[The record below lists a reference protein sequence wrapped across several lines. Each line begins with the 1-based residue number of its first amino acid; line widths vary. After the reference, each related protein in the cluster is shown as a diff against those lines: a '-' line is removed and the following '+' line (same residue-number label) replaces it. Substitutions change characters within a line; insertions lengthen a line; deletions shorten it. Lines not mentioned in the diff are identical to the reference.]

1 VEVFYPRKSEDG
13 FTLIELMAVIA
24 VLAII
29 LMVAVPS
36 MRGLIHRNQLRT
48 ETSRLLSAIN
58 LTRSEAI
65 SRNTVVSLC
74 PSAFSSDGVAVCSR
88 SYSDGWIV
96 FTNADRDRVVDK
108 DVDEILRVFKGLPA
122 GYSLTNKAGTRDAF
136 EVISY
141 RPDGSSRRN
150 RTLMICPPSGSKIPS
165 WSVVMNIVGR
175 PRVARGWGDCA

>member
-1 VEVFYPRKSEDG
+1 VEVFFPKKSSDG
-13 FTLIELMAVIA
+13 FTLIELMVVIA
-24 VLAII
+24 VLAITV
-29 LMVAVPS
+29 MVAVPS

-65 SRNTVVSLC
+65 SRNAVVSLC
-74 PSAFSSDGVAVCSR
+74 PSAFSTDGIAVCSR

-108 DVDEILRVFKGLPA
+108 DVDEILRVFKGLPT

-150 RTLMICPPSGSKIPS
+150 RTLMICPPFDAKIPS
-165 WSVVMNIVGR
+165 WSLVMNIVGR